1 MLQRNHHEK
10 ASQISTRTSLSI
22 NLRLFWGNPSLLAC
36 VLYEYHAQVVIYRP
50 FDPSNTIALYMAM
63 LSVVFWI
70 AYLIT
75 RFVKKS
81 R

>member
-1 MLQRNHHEK
+1 MK
-10 ASQISTRTSLSI
+10 KPAKSQHAPRYQLIFAFFGAT
-22 NLRLFWGNPSLLAC
+22 PSLLAC
-36 VLYEYHAQVVIYRP
+36 VLYEYHAHVVIYRP
-50 FDPSNTIALYMAM
+50 FDLSNTIALYMAM